1 MTLEELQESA
11 NRDLKID
18 ETDLGS
24 ESINIPI
31 LHNKYLQ
38 HFNKFSL
45 LLKKAEYDHRV
56 LKRQKWEY
64 YTGKSDPSVYKEKP
78 FDLKILKADVHIYM
92 DSDEELQKAD
102 QKEAYLRQVVNY
114 LEQLLRS
121 INSRNFVIKNAI
133 DSMNGKGTIEINVI
147 KANSNVQAEIKD
159 SGKGILKE
167 NLKKIFNPGFSL
179 KKKGWGLGLSLS
191 KRIIN
196 LYHSGKIYVKE
207 SKINSGSIL
216 VIRLPLFIAS
226 S

>member
-18 ETDLGS
+18 DTDLGT

-45 LLKKAEYDHRV
+45 LLKKAEYEQKV

-64 YTGKSDPSVYKEKP
+64 YTGKADASVYQEKP

-133 DSMNGKGTIEINVI
+133 DWARFT
-147 KANSNVQAEIKD
+147 
-159 SGKGILKE
+159 SGAL
-167 NLKKIFNPGFSL
+167 
-179 KKKGWGLGLSLS
+179 
-191 KRIIN
+191 
-196 LYHSGKIYVKE
+196 
-207 SKINSGSIL
+207 
-216 VIRLPLFIAS
+216 
-226 S
+226 